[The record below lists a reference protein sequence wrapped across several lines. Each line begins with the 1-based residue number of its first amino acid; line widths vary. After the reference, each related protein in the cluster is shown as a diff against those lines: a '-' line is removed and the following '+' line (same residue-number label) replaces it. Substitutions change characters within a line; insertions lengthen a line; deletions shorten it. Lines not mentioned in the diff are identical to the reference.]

1 MTTATTTP
9 APATAPVSD
18 LAIYD
23 PVRFPGV
30 AGDEAWPPERF
41 DFAAG
46 WLGGP
51 MGNPVGGSGQRFE
64 RGPSGEVVF
73 VRNVA
78 QLRMVLDIETAHSAL
93 DIAPRSRDFR
103 LLRLIPSALRLVE
116 VVSPGDPVP
125 PALLDEEAGPV
136 SEEHHLYA
144 ATTALAEALGKGEGA
159 EGQALLAAFRRVPPG
174 ARMFEMA
181 AARCVQ
187 KGGFGVERVGALA
200 KALQRL
206 ATAHA
211 GLLSA
216 HATGPDWAGMERMVA
231 AARRVQTRD
240 ARWTGSLLAHGL
252 QKLEK
257 VIAAPRE
264 TADAL
269 CAHGKARLI
278 GATSLRDVPMLA
290 REQTLL
296 RDRVL
301 DLGNFW
307 RRCAAAWATVHAET
321 TDRREIEELARNALR
336 RLSIPALYAPP

>member
-1 MTTATTTP
+1 MLARVSARTAHP
-9 APATAPVSD
+9 AAAPHD
-18 LAIYD
+18 IALFD

-30 AGDEAWPPERF
+30 AEDERWPPERF
-41 DFAAG
+41 EFEAG
-46 WLGGP
+46 WLKGA
-51 MGNPVGGSGQRFE
+51 GQRFE
-64 RGPSGEVVF
+64 RGASGEVVF
-73 VRNVA
+73 VRDVA
-78 QLRMVLDIETAHSAL
+78 QVRLVLDIETAHSAL

-116 VVSPGDPVP
+116 LVQPGDPVP
-125 PALLDEEAGPV
+125 AALLDEEGPEP
-136 SEEHHLYA
+136 EEHHLYA
-144 ATTALAEALGKGEGA
+144 ATTALAEALGNGEGA

-181 AARCVQ
+181 AARCVAH
-187 KGGFGVERVGALA
+187 GGFGVERVASLA

-216 HATGPDWAGMERMVA
+216 YSTGPDFAGMERMVA
-231 AARRVQTRD
+231 AARKVQTRD

-257 VIAAPRE
+257 AIGTPRE
-264 TADAL
+264 TCDL
-269 CAHGKARLI
+269 LFRHGQERLAR
-278 GATSLRDVPMLA
+278 ATSLRDVPMLA
-290 REQTLL
+290 REQAAL

-301 DLGNFW
+301 DISNFW

-336 RLSIPALYAPP
+336 RLSIPSLYLPP